1 MDKGIWPRTASIN
14 IKERTH
20 QIEWIKEATNEE
32 EKFQI
37 KENLMIFNAI
47 DAINLDTWQKIV
59 LNHKIESNSAIAAI
73 IMDT

>member
-1 MDKGIWPRTASIN
+1 
-14 IKERTH
+14 
-20 QIEWIKEATNEE
+20 
-32 EKFQI
+32 
-37 KENLMIFNAI
+37 MIFNAT